1 MSDMLKLGIL
11 VAGLCITLAA
21 CNTRN
26 KLACNIHPTDLREG
40 DVIFRR
46 GTSANSR
53 MVTLLQGFYSHVGIV
68 ADSSGKGDLR
78 ILHAVPDEPDFPGD
92 HDRIKMDRLETY
104 LSPKRAEA
112 ACLMRQ
118 NNAQA
123 AHQAAC
129 HALLLWKKGIRF
141 DAQYN
146 EQDTTEMYC
155 TEFVAYVYKQAG
167 IDIAGNKRDTIQTPW
182 FSAKCLM
189 PYHLQQCKKL
199 KRVLS
204 Y

>member
-26 KLACNIHPTDLREG
+26 KSACNIHPTDLREG

-92 HDRIKMDRLETY
+92 YDRIKMDRLETY

-118 NNAQA
+118 NNASSTPSSLSCPA
-123 AHQAAC
+123 T
-129 HALLLWKKGIRF
+129 L
-141 DAQYN
+141 
-146 EQDTTEMYC
+146 E
-155 TEFVAYVYKQAG
+155 
-167 IDIAGNKRDTIQTPW
+167 KRYS
-182 FSAKCLM
+182 F
-189 PYHLQQCKKL
+189 
-199 KRVLS
+199 
-204 Y
+204 